1 MCRFQYLARRVER
14 LSMGR
19 VPVRQFGA
27 DSVGQVFAVVN
38 VEKESGYRRAYRRAL
53 RSHLSLCNVAL
64 LLCDA
69 VSLGH
74 FQNMKRN

>member
-14 LSMGR
+14 LSMGC

-38 VEKESGYRRAYRRAL
+38 VEKESGYRRAYRAPCGPTL
-53 RSHLSLCNVAL
+53 AYATWPYYCVTQCPWAT
-64 LLCDA
+64 
-69 VSLGH
+69 
-74 FQNMKRN
+74 FKI